1 MVRLASHAVHVAA
14 PRRIQQRALPLR
26 CEAQSV
32 KFRRVVT
39 GFLHRSSRQLAHN
52 SKEGNALPQQREG
65 SDDAH
70 EGPAIGPER
79 YMDSVKS
86 VLHPPATAQLM

>member
-32 KFRRVVT
+32 KFRRVVLDFST
-39 GFLHRSSRQLAHN
+39 GAVDSSAHI
-52 SKEGNALPQQREG
+52 STEGNALPQQREG
-65 SDDAH
+65 SDDDMT
-70 EGPAIGPER
+70 
-79 YMDSVKS
+79 YYS
-86 VLHPPATAQLM
+86 VLR